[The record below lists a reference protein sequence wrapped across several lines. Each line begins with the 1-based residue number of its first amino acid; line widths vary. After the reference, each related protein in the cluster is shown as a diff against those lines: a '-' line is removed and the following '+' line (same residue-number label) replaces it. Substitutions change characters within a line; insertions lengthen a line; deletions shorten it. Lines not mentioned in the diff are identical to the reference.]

1 MEEIWKNVVGY
12 EGLFSVSN
20 LGNVRNEKTGSILKQ
35 YVNKRKYCLISLSCD
50 NWKTRKTYRVHR
62 LVAEAFIPNPNN
74 HPYINH
80 KDENPSNN
88 RVDNLEWCTP
98 QYNATYGHAHEKH
111 MKTILDK
118 YGKYHLKKT
127 VLQYTLNGVFVRE
140 YDSIASAS
148 QETDIPISSISS
160 SCCNTKTQAKG
171 FIFVFKGDEER
182 AMRGTLNRPYRRKEV
197 NQFDLNGNFMRTWES
212 ASSAAKAF
220 GVAPT
225 SIINCAL
232 GKRKSSRGFL
242 WKYKNQY

>member
-1 MEEIWKNVVGY
+1 MEEVWKDVVGY

-20 LGNVRNEKTGSILKQ
+20 FGNIRNEKTGRVLKL
-35 YVNKRKYCLISLSCD
+35 YKNKRGYCLVSLYHKR
-50 NWKTRKTYRVHR
+50 NNRKTYRVHR

-74 HPYINH
+74 YPYINH

-127 VLQYTLNGVFVRE
+127 VLQYTLDGVFVKE
-140 YDSIASAS
+140 YDSITEASEES
-148 QETDIPISSISS
+148 GIPMNNISA
-160 SCCNTKTQAKG
+160 CCRNVNTQAKG

-197 NQFDLNGNFMRTWES
+197 NQFDLNGNFIRTWES
-212 ASSAAKAF
+212 ASAAAKAV
-220 GVAPT
+220 GVAST